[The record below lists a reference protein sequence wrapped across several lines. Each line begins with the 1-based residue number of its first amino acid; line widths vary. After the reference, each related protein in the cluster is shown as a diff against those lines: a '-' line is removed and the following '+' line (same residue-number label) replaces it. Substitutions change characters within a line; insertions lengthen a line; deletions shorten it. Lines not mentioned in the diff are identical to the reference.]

1 MCHLNSYIFLP
12 EAMVIKQTLFDFPVS
27 YLCVNICITEGATPL
42 QDCRTAWA
50 GPGFASVSGFLSS
63 LLSSILA
70 EQNHRVGCGDG
81 GKCGVSLPRVVTLS
95 VAAVCHSGLETF
107 NTLDFTFS
115 SLILGTNLRD
125 AGVHTCPPTGTVCK
139 CHRVW
144 PRLYKDAE
152 SEPHT
157 NLFPSSGAPSIIEPS
172 VSK

>member
-50 GPGFASVSGFLSS
+50 GPEFASVSGFLSS

-81 GKCGVSLPRVVTLS
+81 GKCGVSLLRVVTLS
-95 VAAVCHSGLETF
+95 MAAVCHSGLETF

-115 SLILGTNLRD
+115 SLILGTNIRD
-125 AGVHTCPPTGTVCK
+125 AGVHTCPPTGT
-139 CHRVW
+139 VW

>member
-81 GKCGVSLPRVVTLS
+81 GKCGVSLPRIVTLS

-139 CHRVW
+139 CQT
-144 PRLYKDAE
+144 RLDKDAE